1 MKKNFF
7 QIVMGSLALAL
18 GFTSCKKDK
27 NCIDCATVTLT
38 DDDGVKYT
46 DTVCVGDDDLTQAE
60 FNDYVA
66 YYKDLGYDIKT
77 SKKCD

>member
-7 QIVMGSLALAL
+7 QILMGTLMITL

-27 NCIDCATVTLT
+27 DKDCVDCATLT
-38 DDDGVKYT
+38 YDGYSY
-46 DTVCVGDDDLTQAE
+46 TVCVGDDGLTQKE

-66 YYKDLGYDIKT
+66 YYKSEGYKVRT
-77 SKKCD
+77 FKRCD